1 MDIIKYNNNNY
12 RNQVD
17 LERIVI
23 QTKWKTDFYKADNYN
38 KDKQCKITIIKWIK
52 ILLFFNNNKISNYHL
67 NLCKMHNLIW
77 LEWISNKIIY
87 KLRG

>member
-38 KDKQCKITIIKWIK
+38 KDKQCKITIIK
-52 ILLFFNNNKISNYHL
+52 
-67 NLCKMHNLIW
+67 
-77 LEWISNKIIY
+77 
-87 KLRG
+87 

>member
-1 MDIIKYNNNNY
+1 MIHHKVVLKIATHYKQRFWEQMDIIKYNNNNY

-38 KDKQCKITIIKWIK
+38 KDKQCKITIIK
-52 ILLFFNNNKISNYHL
+52 
-67 NLCKMHNLIW
+67 
-77 LEWISNKIIY
+77 
-87 KLRG
+87 